1 MSPDRKILI
10 ADTAIALLA
19 ELGARGLTHRA
30 VDTRAKLALGST
42 SFYCRT
48 RLDLLTLALRRHAA
62 LDEVDLRADVQVL
75 MASAPSEDVFV
86 DTLLARLQDWLS
98 PAKRDRLIARFEL
111 FLIASREPGLA
122 DVVDGLRQHFL
133 QGTQRSLQA
142 LGVPDPAHAAP
153 ALLTTVDGL
162 LFAQV
167 GRQAVGFDPVATR
180 ALLAQVLHLQA
191 RA

>member
-1 MSPDRKILI
+1 MLFRS
-10 ADTAIALLA
+10 
-19 ELGARGLTHRA
+19 GLTHRA
-30 VDTRAKLALGST
+30 VDTQAGLPQGST

-62 LDEVDLRADVQVL
+62 LDELDLRADAQRFL
-75 MASAPSEDVFV
+75 SQAPSEAVFL

-122 DVVDGLRQHFL
+122 AVVDGLRQHFL
-133 QGTQRSLQA
+133 QGTLRSLQV
-142 LGVPDPAHAAP
+142 LGVPDPVHTAP
-153 ALLTTVDGL
+153 ALVTTVDGL

-167 GRQAVGFDPVATR
+167 GRQAEGFDPVATR
-180 ALLAQVLHLQA
+180 ALLTQVLHLQA
-191 RA
+191 SA